1 MADTTGQAI
10 RDFIQSIGV
19 ARADSLVDSAMLDH
33 AIRDAL
39 NRTALRRMA
48 VLRPLKVVVENY
60 PEVETEELDALN
72 NPEDPAAGSRR
83 VLFGREIFVERDD
96 FPHFPGAKFRVTTM
110 VSDCTAGENLLVVVW
125 ADMRE
130 KHSRIYFRRSLDNG
144 TTWEGPESGQALLPD
159 VAFGVAHCCLPQAAA
174 TKSGAIGCTF
184 YTYGPEKGQQLIKVL
199 YMNGDDDGWRKPEDL
214 LLALKLEARYDKHT
228 ILENYFNAV
237 YYGHGAY
244 GIGQAS
250 QVYFHRPP
258 AQLDLARA
266 SMLAGLPQSPSYYD
280 LYRNPCSARARQF
293 NVLAQMAHDGYISA
307 NQAAAAYAESIGFP
321 CQ

>member
-1 MADTTGQAI
+1 MRGPRRTRRQRVIAVI
-10 RDFIQSIGV
+10 V
-19 ARADSLVDSAMLDH
+19 AV
-33 AIRDAL
+33 AL
-39 NRTALRRMA
+39 GLPAL
-48 VLRPLKVVVENY
+48 
-60 PEVETEELDALN
+60 
-72 NPEDPAAGSRR
+72 
-83 VLFGREIFVERDD
+83 
-96 FPHFPGAKFRVTTM
+96 
-110 VSDCTAGENLLVVVW
+110 
-125 ADMRE
+125 
-130 KHSRIYFRRSLDNG
+130 
-144 TTWEGPESGQALLPD
+144 
-159 VAFGVAHCCLPQAAA
+159 FGVA
-174 TKSGAIGCTF
+174 TAIGLLITPSVDDMSKRVD
-184 YTYGPEKGQQLIKVL
+184 GILEEKGGTRVGLAQVPDQLSEALIAIEDERFYEHRGIDTQGLIRAVLTDLYHHRALEGGSTLSQQLIKVL
-199 YMNGDDDGWRKPEDL
+199 YLNGDDDGWRKPEDL

-293 NVLAQMAHDGYISA
+293 NVLAQMAHDGYISS

-321 CQ
+321 CK

>member
-1 MADTTGQAI
+1 MRGPRRTRRQRVIAVI
-10 RDFIQSIGV
+10 V
-19 ARADSLVDSAMLDH
+19 AV
-33 AIRDAL
+33 AL
-39 NRTALRRMA
+39 GLPAL
-48 VLRPLKVVVENY
+48 
-60 PEVETEELDALN
+60 
-72 NPEDPAAGSRR
+72 
-83 VLFGREIFVERDD
+83 
-96 FPHFPGAKFRVTTM
+96 
-110 VSDCTAGENLLVVVW
+110 
-125 ADMRE
+125 
-130 KHSRIYFRRSLDNG
+130 
-144 TTWEGPESGQALLPD
+144 
-159 VAFGVAHCCLPQAAA
+159 FGVA
-174 TKSGAIGCTF
+174 TAIGLVITPSVDDMSKRVD
-184 YTYGPEKGQQLIKVL
+184 GILEEKGGTRVGLAQVPDQLSEALIAIEDERFYEHRGIDTQGLIRAVLTDLYHHRALEGGSTLSQQLIKVL
-199 YMNGDDDGWRKPEDL
+199 YLNGDDDGWRKPEDL

-293 NVLAQMAHDGYISA
+293 NVLAQMAHDGYISS

-321 CQ
+321 CK